1 MLKRIDLQLGFRTD
15 PSLACDERVL
25 GVSFDSFGLLMYLV
39 AILKARALVMGSALA
54 SRMLVNTV
62 STNNK
67 VLFICLSY

>member
-1 MLKRIDLQLGFRTD
+1 
-15 PSLACDERVL
+15 
-25 GVSFDSFGLLMYLV
+25 LLMYLV

-54 SRMLVNTV
+54 SRMLENAV